1 MNPDDLRTSY
11 KVLFSSNDGKIVMDD
26 LAKRFHLASPVF
38 SNDPYETAFKDGQRC
53 VVLFMNQLM
62 QDRKAPEQTTT
73 GDEAG

>member
-1 MNPDDLRTSY
+1 MTPDDLRTSY

-26 LAKRFHLASPVF
+26 LAKRFYLASPVF
-38 SNDPYETAFKDGQRC
+38 SNDPYETAFRDGQRT

-73 GDEAG
+73 GD